1 MRQGLLWLSERQ
13 GVFNFVRS
21 NGLARRFASR
31 FVAGESIDQG
41 VEAAR
46 ELSRRGI
53 TSSLDLLGESV
64 TVEAEAVAARDQ
76 YLRMLDRMA
85 ASGAEVNVSVKLTQ
99 MGLDVSEA
107 LCVANM
113 VAILEKAAALH
124 GFVRLDMES
133 SEYTQRTLEFFRR
146 RLFDR
151 FGAHC
156 GVVIQSMLR
165 RSEQDIEDLIAMK
178 ARVRLCKGAYLE
190 PPAVAFPEKAD
201 VDKNY
206 VRLME
211 RLLLAGNYPG
221 LATHDEAIIAHARDF
236 VRRQGIGTDR
246 FEFQMLYGVR
256 RDLQEKPPPGG
267 LPAPGLYPV
276 RNAVVSL
283 SHAAAG
289 GATRQHRLFPRQH
302 RAGVGT
308 GTVSELTLGGYM
320 AKHDRAA
327 AFGGSDG
334 QAYSVAIYVD
344 EEPDLRGLYGAALL
358 FVRWSPAGDQ
368 PVGHVESE
376 TLAWGRTEA
385 EAADRLKALSL
396 YDVKTALDE
405 AIARAPSEW

>member
-13 GVFNFVRS
+13 GVFNFVRR

-53 TSSLDLLGESV
+53 TASLDLLGESV
-64 TVEAEAVAARDQ
+64 SAEAEAVAARDQ

-99 MGLDVSEA
+99 MGLDIAEE
-107 LCVANM
+107 LCLANM
-113 VAILEKAAALH
+113 TAILEKAAALH

-133 SEYTQRTLEFFRR
+133 SAYTQRTLDFFRT

-156 GVVIQSMLR
+156 GVVLQSMLR
-165 RSEQDIEDLIAMK
+165 RSEQDVEDMIALK

-190 PPAVAFPEKAD
+190 PPAIAFPDKAD
-201 VDKNY
+201 VDRNY

-211 RLLLAGNYPG
+211 RLLAAGNYPG
-221 LATHDEAIIAHARDF
+221 LATHDETIITHAREF

-256 RDLQEKPPPGG
+256 RDLQESLRQRG
-267 LPAPGLYPV
+267 LSAPGLHPLRY
-276 RNAVVSL
+276 AVVSL
-283 SHAAAG
+283 PHAAAG
-289 GATRQHRLFPRQH
+289 GATRQHRLLPWQH
-302 RAGVGT
+302 RARVGT

-320 AKHDRAA
+320 AKHERAA

-358 FVRWSPAGDQ
+358 FVRWSAGGDR
-368 PVGHVESE
+368 PVGHVETE
-376 TLAWGRTEA
+376 TLAWGRTAAEA
-385 EAADRLKALSL
+385 EERLKALSL
-396 YDVKTALDE
+396 YDVKAALDE
-405 AIARAPSEW
+405 SIARAPAEW